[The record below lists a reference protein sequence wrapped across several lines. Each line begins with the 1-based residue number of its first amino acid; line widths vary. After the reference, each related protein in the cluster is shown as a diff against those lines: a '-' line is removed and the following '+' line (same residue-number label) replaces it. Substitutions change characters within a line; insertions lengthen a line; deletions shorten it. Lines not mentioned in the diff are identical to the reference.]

1 MSTLCY
7 CLWDREWDVRAVEF
21 RELFCLHKQTF
32 LILREYDN
40 AHLCDAAAA
49 RALSPVMVL
58 K

>member
-1 MSTLCY
+1 ML
-7 CLWDREWDVRAVEF
+7 LWDREWDVRAVEF